1 LREGWDNPNV
11 FQICKLRS
19 SGSDISKLQ
28 EVGRGL
34 RLPVNEYGN
43 RSKNEQFYLNYFVD
57 FTESDFIDKLVN
69 EINEKSGA
77 ISIEDNPKQLYTKM
91 LNQIVD
97 KYNIDKNTLLEQ
109 LDDANLINR
118 SNDFKKSGLEY
129 VKQNYPLIFEGIGS
143 NKIRKFTDKKKQV
156 SIRTEKYGALK
167 ELWEKLN
174 EKVILEYKFDKE
186 EQFKTF
192 FIGFLN
198 EKKSNFAIEGI
209 QEKIAQIKIIDNMAG
224 VEESQVIYGN
234 EITPISTMKYS
245 DFLKELAQ
253 VININ
258 ITTLHRSFVE
268 SSVDINLF
276 LNLVTVRV
284 IKQKFENYLMLNAI
298 DKFGI
303 EYQKVSNKIHPTK
316 FTNEKGEVLKEV
328 SASDVGNMYTN
339 NKVAKNYLLNEL
351 FYDSELEKINIEKN
365 LEEVIVFSKIPK
377 NSIKIPV
384 AGGKSYSPDFAYV
397 LNYKDKS
404 KKLYFVVESKN
415 TSEENLRNEE
425 VQKIKHAEKFFGD
438 AIKIKFR
445 KQFSNQK
452 IENLIREILV

>member
-1 LREGWDNPNV
+1 
-11 FQICKLRS
+11 
-19 SGSDISKLQ
+19 
-28 EVGRGL
+28 
-34 RLPVNEYGN
+34 
-43 RSKNEQFYLNYFVD
+43 
-57 FTESDFIDKLVN
+57 
-69 EINEKSGA
+69 
-77 ISIEDNPKQLYTKM
+77 
-91 LNQIVD
+91 
-97 KYNIDKNTLLEQ
+97 
-109 LDDANLINR
+109 
-118 SNDFKKSGLEY
+118 
-129 VKQNYPLIFEGIGS
+129 
-143 NKIRKFTDKKKQV
+143 
-156 SIRTEKYGALK
+156 
-167 ELWEKLN
+167 
-174 EKVILEYKFDKE
+174 
-186 EQFKTF
+186 
-192 FIGFLN
+192 
-198 EKKSNFAIEGI
+198 
-209 QEKIAQIKIIDNMAG
+209 
-224 VEESQVIYGN
+224 
-234 EITPISTMKYS
+234 
-245 DFLKELAQ
+245 
-253 VININ
+253 
-258 ITTLHRSFVE
+258 
-268 SSVDINLF
+268 
-276 LNLVTVRV
+276 
-284 IKQKFENYLMLNAI
+284 MLNAI

-438 AIKIKFR
+438 AIKIEFR